1 MRTYSVVKTELAD
14 SKAFIWNIKNYSL
27 RRWKVKQPNFFN
39 LSYKNLMSSS
49 WPVRANL
56 FIICFIGYGNSR
68 FNRQFQGHRLWNA
81 SFYSIHLFLFLSI
94 RPRLSRKDENT
105 LHKYVRANTLSW
117 YRRYLKS
124 SDLTI
129 TFYFPYLVL
138 NLKDGLYHSYC
149 SDCHL
154 ELQCKNAGIF
164 HFLKDIRM
172 CVTGH
177 NEHLFPFYL
186 TLSLMDFGSEKN
198 LHYFPVRLW

>member
-1 MRTYSVVKTELAD
+1 MRTYSVVKTESAD

-149 SDCHL
+149 SRLSSWTSMQECRHISLSERYQNVCDRSQRTPL
-154 ELQCKNAGIF
+154 S
-164 HFLKDIRM
+164 FLF
-172 CVTGH
+172 
-177 NEHLFPFYL
+177 N
-186 TLSLMDFGSEKN
+186 SLPDG
-198 LHYFPVRLW
+198 LW